1 MNQIEPSER
10 VLTMSETLNTVDEQE
25 ICSAPNEP
33 IIIAQEIFNDSN
45 PKDNGNM
52 AESSKGK
59 RSSPSPFEDYYG
71 TLIHQQNMLE
81 DSVRTSTYHRAI
93 MDNQVDFKGKIV
105 MDVGAGSGI
114 LSFFAAMVRF
124 VDE

>member
-1 MNQIEPSER
+1 
-10 VLTMSETLNTVDEQE
+10 MSETLNTVEE
-25 ICSAPNEP
+25 RKRHSAPNEP
-33 IIIAQEIFNDSN
+33 IIIHEVSNGSN
-45 PKDNGNM
+45 PKDTGN
-52 AESSKGK
+52 EDKSSNEV
-59 RSSPSPFEDYYG
+59 RNSPFEEYYG

-81 DSVRTSTYHRAI
+81 DSVRTSTYYKAI
-93 MDNQVDFKGKIV
+93 MDNQVDFKGKVV

>member
-1 MNQIEPSER
+1 MNQIQASEQF
-10 VLTMSETLNTVDEQE
+10 LAMSETFITAEEQE
-25 ICSAPNEP
+25 ISSAPNESM
-33 IIIAQEIFNDSN
+33 ITAQEGLNDSN
-45 PKDNGNM
+45 PKDNGNK
-52 AESSKGK
+52 AESSKEK
-59 RSSPSPFEDYYG
+59 QSSPSPFEDYYG

-93 MDNQVDFKGKIV
+93 MDNQVDFKGKVV

-124 VDE
+124 I